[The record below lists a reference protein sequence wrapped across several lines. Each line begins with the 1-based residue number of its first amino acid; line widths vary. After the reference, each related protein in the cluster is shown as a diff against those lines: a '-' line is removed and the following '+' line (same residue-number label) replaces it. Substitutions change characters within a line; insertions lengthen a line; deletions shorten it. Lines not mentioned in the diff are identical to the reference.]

1 MLSGAISEISRPTR
15 RSAAGVWRSGISSG
29 MLWEMTE
36 LQIDSIEAPLLESGE
51 AATLA
56 LALVA
61 RAQTMGFLPEREEH
75 RVELNRDFLNELA
88 ELLRRQGV
96 AAIATGRLQRAT
108 GVEPLDDADLTA
120 ALRAT
125 LEAVDASPRPDA
137 EWTPTRKFVGDELL
151 ARLLRVSISSLRRY
165 SSGERTTP
173 DEVAW
178 RLHVVARL
186 LAALV
191 GSYNDYGIRRW
202 FERRRSALDNAT
214 PAELLQQADSEDD
227 ERLQRVIGLA
237 DELTG
242 AAAVA

>member
-1 MLSGAISEISRPTR
+1 MIR
-15 RSAAGVWRSGISSG
+15 
-29 MLWEMTE
+29 EMTD
-36 LQIDSIEAPLLESGE
+36 LQIESIEAPLLESGE

-61 RAQTMGFLPEREEH
+61 RAQTMGFLPARAGY

-88 ELLRRQGV
+88 ELLRQQGV
-96 AAIATGRLQRAT
+96 AAVATGSLQRAT
-108 GVEPLDDADLTA
+108 RVDPLDDVDIIA

-125 LEAVDASPRPDA
+125 LEAVDASPRPHA
-137 EWTPTRKFVGDELL
+137 EWTSTRNLVGDDLL
-151 ARLLRVSISSLRRY
+151 ARLLRISVSSLRRY
-165 SSGERTTP
+165 SSEERRTP

-202 FERRRSALDNAT
+202 FERRRSALDDAT
-214 PAELLQQADSEDD
+214 PAELVEQADSEDD
-227 ERLQRVIGLA
+227 ARLQRVIALA

-242 AAAVA
+242 AAAAA

>member
-1 MLSGAISEISRPTR
+1 
-15 RSAAGVWRSGISSG
+15 
-29 MLWEMTE
+29 MTE
-36 LQIDSIEAPLLESGE
+36 LQIESIEAPLLESGE

-61 RAQTMGFLPEREEH
+61 RAQTMGFLPVREGH
-75 RVELNRDFLNELA
+75 GVELNRDFLNELA
-88 ELLRRQGV
+88 ELLRQQGV
-96 AAIATGRLQRAT
+96 AAIATGSLQRAT
-108 GVEPLDDADLTA
+108 RVEPLDDVDIIA

-125 LEAVDASPRPDA
+125 LEAVDASPRPKA
-137 EWTPTRKFVGDELL
+137 EWTPTRNVVGDELL
-151 ARLLRVSISSLRRY
+151 ARLLRVSVSSLRRY
-165 SSGERTTP
+165 SSGDRRTP

-178 RLHVVARL
+178 RLHLIARL

-214 PAELLQQADSEDD
+214 PAELLEQADSEDD

-242 AAAVA
+242 AAAAA